1 MKKEGKGDFKFAFI
15 KLMSHLLFYD
25 TGGKRL
31 LKLQEASFYGIPSGY
46 DNKLE
51 KATISP
57 FFLDVENCLFV
68 E

>member
-1 MKKEGKGDFKFAFI
+1 
-15 KLMSHLLFYD
+15 MSHLLFYD

-68 E
+68 EWVAVLTEHTP

>member
-1 MKKEGKGDFKFAFI
+1 MILNLHLLEINVTFAFI
-15 KLMSHLLFYD
+15 DD